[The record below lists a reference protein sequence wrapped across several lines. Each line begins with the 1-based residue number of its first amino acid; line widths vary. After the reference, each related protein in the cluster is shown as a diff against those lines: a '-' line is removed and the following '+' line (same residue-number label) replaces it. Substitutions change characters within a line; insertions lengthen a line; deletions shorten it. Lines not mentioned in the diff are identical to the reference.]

1 MAFLGGLMS
10 GTTGAFIR
18 GSLDTATDIIQSNA
32 ARDEEGIQ
40 DRVKGFGAKKK
51 VYDDG
56 INAFKDET
64 QKIDSIAQLLAV
76 QDDEM
81 LQGAS
86 EDELKGIARGLMQY
100 DSKNPLD
107 FFLKN
112 RDKFTVKPIKTT
124 TETPAQSPD
133 MAQTDAV
140 LATTEEPAE
149 APSGFAATMGRLFG
163 GAGEEELEQRTAR
176 KLGIS
181 VEQYRTIL
189 ANNTPT
195 RSEPTVALALDA
207 PDKHKK
213 LIEGRQKTVSGIITK
228 PEFLRMENVELPNG
242 KKVSGQAIT
251 AAIIKGY
258 EDYELGRGGAEEL
271 MQLQRF
277 ALTLAMPKD
286 VKGLFKDLHGPSIT
300 TIDKNVGNT
309 LIPQEQRDRL
319 QIISQELDK
328 HMIEAQTT
336 ESYSTENAGKNM
348 QAVSALVIEGMN
360 IVGASAKTDG
370 KGSYVT
376 NLRKRLDDNLSA
388 IRTNPDR
395 YDAATRNLLPELH
408 AQITIAVNENK
419 PEMLAAVETALAEV
433 RVLIPETT
441 SVGTKE
447 QEAQNLADYMI
458 KNGGFTGTPEEALR
472 KARYHLSTGV
482 VMIQGMPHR
491 EEFIDGRF
499 QQVEQDI
506 AKLITTEVQETPD
519 GPTVQQQSFVPI
531 APYKVR
537 KENRKTIKSNVNAIM
552 DLGETEV
559 MLAQFPNAYNYIGTF
574 IKKGGNVI
582 EGLGDAAGFDI
593 DTGVADYATMQ
604 QRVIPLISSAKDRLF
619 QDPRLSDR
627 DLKIV
632 LDYVGLIRADGEF
645 GLSKRSSLAAL
656 YQLRKAIVADQML
669 RMAENNRNF
678 KTDVLASDGDVILHD
693 KDGKLKTNTTAGVI
707 AKQMAAS
714 LKFTILNKKDYMKI
728 YNKAKESQN
737 RIKNG
742 TVQSGDTAAVAQF
755 KEYQRKM
762 DTIQDTIQYGTQRAQ
777 AYIASGYDT
786 KTFRSA
792 NKDKSGLATRT
803 DMNVTDAQV
812 QTELASYQTIWD
824 NMPGYES
831 SVPDSGNNY

>member
-1 MAFLGGLMS
+1 
-10 GTTGAFIR
+10 
-18 GSLDTATDIIQSNA
+18 
-32 ARDEEGIQ
+32 
-40 DRVKGFGAKKK
+40 
-51 VYDDG
+51 
-56 INAFKDET
+56 
-64 QKIDSIAQLLAV
+64 
-76 QDDEM
+76 M

-319 QIISQELDK
+319 QIISQELDN

-370 KGSYVT
+370 KGAYVT
-376 NLRKRLDDNLSA
+376 DLRSRLNDNLAA

-395 YDAATRNLLPELH
+395 YDAATRTLLPQLH
-408 AQITIAVNENK
+408 AQITAAVNEKK
-419 PEMLAAVETALAEV
+419 PGILEAVETALAEV

-441 SVGTKE
+441 SVGSKE

-458 KNGGFTGTPEEALR
+458 ENGGFKGTKEEALR
-472 KARYHLSTGV
+472 KARFHLSSGV
-482 VMIQGMPHR
+482 ILIQNMPYKQ
-491 EEFIDGRF
+491 EFVDG
-499 QQVEQDI
+499 E
-506 AKLITTEVQETPD
+506 LTTTEVQETPD
-519 GPTVQQQSFVPI
+519 GATIQQQSFVTV

-537 KENRKTIKSNVNAIM
+537 SENGKTIKANVNAIM

-559 MLAQFPNAYNYIGTF
+559 MLSQFPNAFNYVGTF
-574 IKKGGNVI
+574 VKKSGNVI
-582 EGLGDAAGFDI
+582 EALGDATGFNI
-593 DTGVADYATMQ
+593 DTGVADYVTMQ

-632 LDYVGLIRADGEF
+632 LDYVGLIRAEGEF
-645 GLSKRSSLAAL
+645 GLSKKSSLAAL

-693 KDGKLKTNTTAGVI
+693 KNGNLKTNTTAGVI

-714 LKFTILNKKDYMKI
+714 LNFTILNKNDYMKI
-728 YNKAKESQN
+728 YNKAKESQD

-742 TVQSGDTAAVAQF
+742 TVQSGDKAAVTQF
-755 KEYQRKM
+755 REYQRKM

-792 NKDKSGLATRT
+792 NKDKSGLASRT

-824 NMPGYES
+824 NMSGYES

>member
-1 MAFLGGLMS
+1 MAFLGGLMR
-10 GTTGAFIR
+10 GTSGAFLR
-18 GSLDTATDIIQSNA
+18 GSLDTATDIIQANA
-32 ARDEEGIQ
+32 TRDEEGIQ
-40 DRVKGFGAKKK
+40 QRVQGFGAKKK
-51 VYDDG
+51 AYDDG
-56 INAFKDET
+56 INAYNTESK
-64 QKIDSIAQLLAV
+64 KIDSIAQLLSA

-81 LQGAS
+81 LQDAS
-86 EDELKGIARGLMQY
+86 EDELKSIARGLMQY

-140 LATTEEPAE
+140 LATAEEPAE

-163 GAGEEELEQRTAR
+163 GASEEELEQRTAR

-189 ANNTPT
+189 ANNMPT
-195 RSEPTVALALDA
+195 RSEPTVALALNA
-207 PDKHKK
+207 PDKYKK
-213 LIEGRQKTVSGIITK
+213 LIQDRQNTVSGIITK

-277 ALTLAMPKD
+277 ALTLSMPPDLKN
-286 VKGLFKDLHGPSIT
+286 LFKDLHGTSIG

-309 LIPQEQRDRL
+309 LIPKEQRDRL
-319 QIISQELDK
+319 EIISQELDK

-336 ESYSTENAGKNM
+336 SGYVTQNAGKNM

-370 KGSYVT
+370 KGDYVT
-376 NLRKRLDDNLSA
+376 NLRKRLDDNLAA

-395 YDAATRNLLPELH
+395 YDEATRTLLPQLH
-408 AQITIAVNENK
+408 AQITAAVNENK
-419 PEMLAAVETALAEV
+419 PGMLEAVETALAEV
-433 RVLIPETT
+433 RVLIPESTT
-441 SVGTKE
+441 TGASE
-447 QEAQNLADYMI
+447 QKAENLAEYMI
-458 KNGGFTGTPEEALR
+458 ENGGFTGSKEDALR
-472 KARYHLSTGV
+472 KARFHLTSGII
-482 VMIQGMPHR
+482 MIHGLPYRQ
-491 EEFIDGRF
+491 EFVDGSLKYIE
-499 QQVEQDI
+499 VPMGE
-506 AKLITTEVQETPD
+506 LTTAEVQETPD
-519 GPTVQQQSFVPI
+519 GPTVQQQSFAPV

-537 KENRKTIKSNVNAIM
+537 NENSKTIKSNVNAIM

-574 IKKGGNVI
+574 VKKGGNII
-582 EGLGDAAGFDI
+582 EALSDAAGVDV
-593 DTGVADYATMQ
+593 DTGVADYVTMQ

-632 LDYVGLIRADGEF
+632 LDYVGLIRAEGEF
-645 GLSKRSSLAAL
+645 GLSKKSSLAAL

-678 KTDVLASDGDVILHD
+678 GMDVLASDGDIILHD
-693 KDGKLKTNTTAGVI
+693 KNGNLKTNTTGSVI
-707 AKQMAAS
+707 AKQMADS
-714 LKFTILNKKDYMKI
+714 LNFTILNKKDYMKI
-728 YNKAKESQN
+728 YNKAKESQD

-742 TVQSGDTAAVAQF
+742 TVQSGDRAAVAQF

-762 DTIQDTIQYGTQRAQ
+762 DTIQDTIQYGVQRAQ
-777 AYIASGYDT
+777 AYISSGYDT

-803 DMNVTDAQV
+803 DMNVTDAQL
-812 QTELASYQTIWD
+812 QTELASAQTEWD
-824 NMPGYES
+824 NLPGYES
-831 SVPDSGNNY
+831 SVPNSGNNY

>member
-1 MAFLGGLMS
+1 MAFLGGLMR

-18 GSLDTATDIIQSNA
+18 GSLDTATDLIQA
-32 ARDEEGIQ
+32 KAVRDEEGIQ
-40 DRVKGFGAKKK
+40 ERVKGFGAKKK
-51 VYDDG
+51 LYDDG
-56 INAFKDET
+56 VNAFNSET
-64 QKIDSIAQLLAV
+64 QKIDSIAQLLAA

-81 LQGAS
+81 LQGAT
-86 EDELKGIARGLMQY
+86 EDELKSIARGLMQY
-100 DSKNPLD
+100 DPKNPLD
-107 FFLKN
+107 FFLKR
-112 RDKFTVKPIKTT
+112 RDQFTIKPIKTT

-133 MAQTDAV
+133 MAQTDAA
-140 LATTEEPAE
+140 LSAAETPEP
-149 APSGFAATMGRLFG
+149 PSGFATTMNRLFG
-163 GAGEEELEQRTAR
+163 GASEEELEQRTAR

-195 RSEPTVALALDA
+195 RSEPTVALAIDA

-213 LIEGRQKTVSGIITK
+213 LIEGRQTTVSGIITK

-258 EDYELGRGGAEEL
+258 EDYELGRGGAEQL
-271 MQLQRF
+271 MELQRF

-286 VKGLFKDLHGPSIT
+286 VKGLFKDLHGPSIA
-300 TIDKNVGNT
+300 TIDKNVGNKQ
-309 LIPQEQRDRL
+309 IPQEQRDRL
-319 QIISQELDK
+319 EIISQELDK

-336 ESYSTENAGKNM
+336 KSYSAENAGKNM

-370 KGSYVT
+370 KGTYVT
-376 NLRKRLDDNLSA
+376 DLRSRLNDNLAA
-388 IRTNPDR
+388 IRTNPER
-395 YDAATRNLLPELH
+395 YDSATRTLLPQLH
-408 AQITIAVNENK
+408 EQITIAVNENK
-419 PEMLAAVETALAEV
+419 PGMLAAVETALAEV

-441 SVGTKE
+441 VGSKE

-458 KNGGFTGTPEEALR
+458 ENGGFTGTREEALR

-482 VMIQGMPHR
+482 TMIQGMPHR
-491 EEFIDGRF
+491 EEFIDNRF

-537 KENRKTIKSNVNAIM
+537 NENGKTIKSNVNAIM

-559 MLAQFPNAYNYIGTF
+559 MLAKYPNAYNYIGTF
-574 IKKGGNVI
+574 VKKAGNVV
-582 EGLGDAAGFDI
+582 EGLTSTAGFDI

-632 LDYVGLIRADGEF
+632 LDYVGLIRAEGEF

-656 YQLRKAIVADQML
+656 YQLRKAIVADQMI

-678 KTDVLASDGDVILHD
+678 KTDVFASDGDVILHD
-693 KDGKLKTNTTAGVI
+693 KNGNLKTNTTGGVI
-707 AKQMAAS
+707 AKQMADS
-714 LKFTILNKKDYMKI
+714 LNFTILGKEDYMKI
-728 YNKAKESQN
+728 YNKAKESQD

-755 KEYQRKM
+755 REYQRKM
-762 DTIQDTIQYGTQRAQ
+762 DTIQDTIQYGVQRAQ

-792 NKDKSGLATRT
+792 NKDKSGLASRT
-803 DMNVTDAQV
+803 DMNVSDAQL
-812 QTELASYQTIWD
+812 QTELASYQTKWD
-824 NMPGYES
+824 NLPGYES
-831 SVPDSGNNY
+831 SVPKSGNNY